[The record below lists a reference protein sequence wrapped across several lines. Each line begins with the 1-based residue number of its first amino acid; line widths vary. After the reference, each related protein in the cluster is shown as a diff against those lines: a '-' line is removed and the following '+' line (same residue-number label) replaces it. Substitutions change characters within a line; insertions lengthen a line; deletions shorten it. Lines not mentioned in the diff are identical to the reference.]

1 MPRAKYNAHAAV
13 WDSKMHG
20 KYIYLA
26 CEDGSVKVL
35 KVKKTKIEYVRHLVK
50 SESKALSI
58 ELVRNGID
66 EKSIVKSLFVGY
78 ADSSIR
84 KWDLQTGNSVLH
96 FEKLTKKAQKKVGSC
111 FIWQLKIFKGFI
123 ISGDSQGDVT
133 VWDSEFGTLVKQFK
147 HLKGDINALEINEE
161 YSTVYASGADSRV
174 FVIQLKDEREWIFA
188 SIFRGQSH
196 DIKSLLLLSNK

>member
-1 MPRAKYNAHAAV
+1 
-13 WDSKMHG
+13 MHG

>member
-1 MPRAKYNAHAAV
+1 LEPDADLSPSTKDPNPLYYKTKTGGFKKRRLVTTGLNGHVIEWNLQTQLPKAKYNAHASL

-26 CEDGSVKVL
+26 CEDGSVKIL

-50 SESKALSI
+50 AESKALSI
-58 ELVRNGID
+58 ELVLPPPPTTSD

-84 KWDLQTGNSVLH
+84 KWDLASGNSVLH

-111 FIWQLKIFKGFI
+111 FIWQLKMFKGFI
-123 ISGDSQGDVT
+123 ISGDSHGDIT
-133 VWDSEFGTLVKQFK
+133 VWDSEFGTLVK
-147 HLKGDINALEINEE
+147 
-161 YSTVYASGADSRV
+161 
-174 FVIQLKDEREWIFA
+174 
-188 SIFRGQSH
+188 
-196 DIKSLLLLSNK
+196 